1 MQIVPDVVQPQKLA
15 SVAPEVMAVDAA
27 RLMAD
32 RRIGANLLVS
42 GDRMIGIITERDIA
56 FKVVAGGLDPR
67 STPVSAVM
75 TKDPQTI
82 GPHAHPLAALE
93 LMQKGRFRHLPVF
106 DDGAVIGIVS
116 IRDLY
121 HAVKQELEEALLER
135 EAFIS
140 GGLEDDD

>member
-32 RRIGANLLVS
+32 RRIGAILVVS

-93 LMQKGRFRHLPVF
+93 LMQNGRFRHLPVF

-140 GGLEDDD
+140 GGSEDDD

>member
-32 RRIGANLLVS
+32 RRIGAILVVS

-93 LMQKGRFRHLPVF
+93 LMQKGRFRQFHQ
-106 DDGAVIGIVS
+106 AS
-116 IRDLY
+116 
-121 HAVKQELEEALLER
+121 
-135 EAFIS
+135 
-140 GGLEDDD
+140 